1 MTNQQTTEEMLKSL
15 LTKTDTLNLKI
26 TEMETNTNT
35 IKREIVDINCSNLE
49 DFKEQHKEEFEELR
63 KAVQDVETSQKLL
76 KQPDK
81 EEFKE
86 LKDSARNRNW
96 PRFT

>member
-63 KAVQDVETSQKLL
+63 KAVQDMETSQMLL

-86 LKDSARNRNW
+86 LKDSARNRN
-96 PRFT
+96 

>member
-49 DFKEQHKEEFEELR
+49 DFKEQHKEEFEELK
-63 KAVQDVETSQKLL
+63 KAVQDMETSQKLL

-86 LKDSARNRNW
+86 LKDSARNRN
-96 PRFT
+96 

>member
-63 KAVQDVETSQKLL
+63 KAVQDMENSQKLL

-86 LKDSARNRNW
+86 LKDSARNRN
-96 PRFT
+96 

>member
-86 LKDSARNRNW
+86 LKDSARNRN
-96 PRFT
+96 

>member
-15 LTKTDTLNLKI
+15 LMKTDTLNLKI

-63 KAVQDVETSQKLL
+63 KAVQDMETSQKLL

-86 LKDSARNRNW
+86 LKDSARNRN
-96 PRFT
+96 

>member
-15 LTKTDTLNLKI
+15 LTKTDTLNFKI

-86 LKDSARNRNW
+86 LKDSARNRN
-96 PRFT
+96 